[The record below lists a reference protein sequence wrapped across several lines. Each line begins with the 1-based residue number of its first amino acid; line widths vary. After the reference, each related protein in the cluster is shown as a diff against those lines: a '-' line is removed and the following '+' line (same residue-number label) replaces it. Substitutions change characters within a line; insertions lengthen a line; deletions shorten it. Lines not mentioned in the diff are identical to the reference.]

1 MNIKFRYIRN
11 YLNLLG
17 GGDDDD
23 DNNVTA
29 VNDYTGVFERNQYAS
44 FSENNDID
52 FLWIIDPNQNYDF
65 TNKLFF
71 YEILINRK
79 IDILPLIPTNINF
92 INYIV
97 DFFGFK
103 IKEAAYYLFYFLYY
117 DFYIFCS
124 LYKKIISYNNTWWGD
139 NYDISQI
146 KIDYYNVLNCDYVK
160 FLKFLENNPKTDN

>member
-52 FLWIIDPNQNYDF
+52 FL
-65 TNKLFF
+65 
-71 YEILINRK
+71 
-79 IDILPLIPTNINF
+79 
-92 INYIV
+92 
-97 DFFGFK
+97 
-103 IKEAAYYLFYFLYY
+103 
-117 DFYIFCS
+117 
-124 LYKKIISYNNTWWGD
+124 
-139 NYDISQI
+139 
-146 KIDYYNVLNCDYVK
+146 
-160 FLKFLENNPKTDN
+160 